1 MGIKEKKNHKNQ
13 KQRQEKQ
20 DEELRDEIEIENFM
34 KLKQPS
40 LTPLNQL
47 IKKKK
52 KEKSGP
58 DGIGAGMNAGNG
70 IGAGKISNSF
80 IIESIESAGDVLE
93 KDGSEH
99 QELEDELEMNA
110 YLSLATEKQS
120 RENGNQENGVEDEDH
135 ITAVYYENKTVALL
149 DRLESLKN
157 TMEFDSTLNGAS
169 TTAATATGK
178 KSSDGDFK
186 NIMIVDDELLSK
198 IPQKI
203 FEFMNNE
210 QVSQST
216 LLKKKFGVQELLPT
230 DQIDANDDLNRE
242 KAFMNQ
248 ALKAAVAGRYLLVK
262 QAVPFTRPN
271 DYFAEMVKSDTHME
285 KVFSFTFPLL
295 LFTIRSVLLF

>member
-20 DEELRDEIEIENFM
+20 DEELRDEMEIENFM

-52 KEKSGP
+52 KGKSSAG
-58 DGIGAGMNAGNG
+58 GIGAGMNAGNG
-70 IGAGKISNSF
+70 IGA
-80 IIESIESAGDVLE
+80 ESAGDVLE
-93 KDGSEH
+93 QDGSEH
-99 QELEDELEMNA
+99 EMNDQELDDELEMNA

-120 RENGNQENGVEDEDH
+120 RENGNQEDEAEDDDH

-178 KSSDGDFK
+178 KSIDGDFK
-186 NIMIVDDELLSK
+186 NNMIVDDELLSK
-198 IPQKI
+198 MPQK
-203 FEFMNNE
+203 
-210 QVSQST
+210 
-216 LLKKKFGVQELLPT
+216 K
-230 DQIDANDDLNRE
+230 
-242 KAFMNQ
+242 
-248 ALKAAVAGRYLLVK
+248 YLSL
-262 QAVPFTRPN
+262 
-271 DYFAEMVKSDTHME
+271 
-285 KVFSFTFPLL
+285 
-295 LFTIRSVLLF
+295 